1 MAAAMKD
8 ILFVFLCTSDSIACQ
23 KLVAESWV
31 GDDFKVLSN
40 VSGLLSNCLQTT
52 GESGNCFKQIILL
65 AC

>member
-1 MAAAMKD
+1 MVMAAAMKD

-40 VSGLLSNCLQTT
+40 VSGLLSNCL
-52 GESGNCFKQIILL
+52 
-65 AC
+65 